1 MPVIFNI
8 TRIVMSKRSTY
19 NVTESRKLKL
29 ERLAV
34 NVTTKLGKPIAWT
47 EIIGFM
53 IDNYSK
59 EAMDDYVAQ
68 KLTEKNNLP

>member
-1 MPVIFNI
+1 
-8 TRIVMSKRSTY
+8 MSKRSTY

-34 NVTTKLGKPIAWT
+34 NATTKLGKPIAWT

-59 EAMDDYVAQ
+59 EAMDY
-68 KLTEKNNLP
+68 